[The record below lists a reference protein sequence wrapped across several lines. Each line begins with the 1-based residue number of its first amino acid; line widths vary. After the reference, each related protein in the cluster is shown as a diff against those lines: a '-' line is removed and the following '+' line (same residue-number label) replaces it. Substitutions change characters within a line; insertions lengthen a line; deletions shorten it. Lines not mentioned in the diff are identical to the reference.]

1 MRFCFFSCWRDNF
14 TALQAL
20 VAQIPYSDMDFGA
33 DSLRPGNRT
42 ERYPQAVFRDV
53 TSASRRSIR
62 AAFVSSA
69 SSVLFAEPFE
79 SPSCGSTEKDSFDP
93 ASTCVLLREK
103 KDQHLHPPQ
112 LVYRQAPKF
121 PLDYE
126 PTDNGQA
133 PAGARADAEV
143 AQKLTSSSHSSHCKS
158 LMPMDGWDRLFAV
171 QE

>member
-1 MRFCFFSCWRDNF
+1 MTRLADGTWAE
-14 TALQAL
+14 ALPLFPPPFPCAL
-20 VAQIPYSDMDFGA
+20 LEGS
-33 DSLRPGNRT
+33 
-42 ERYPQAVFRDV
+42 
-53 TSASRRSIR
+53 
-62 AAFVSSA
+62 
-69 SSVLFAEPFE
+69 FE
-79 SPSCGSTEKDSFDP
+79 SSSSCLHAD
-93 ASTCVLLREK
+93 REK